1 MPAHVLIVEDSP
13 IVVAALR
20 LLLEETGH
28 RVSAAANV
36 RDAVATVLAERP
48 DLILLDLTLGAEDGL
63 GVLRE
68 LERAGAPRIVTV
80 AVTGHDDAAV
90 RERCI
95 RAGCRDVLVKPI
107 APLALPRQ
115 ISDWLRGGSAG
126 EVEAT
131 T

>member
-1 MPAHVLIVEDSP
+1 MPPHVLIVEDSP

-28 RVSAAANV
+28 RVSAAGTV
-36 RDAVATVLAERP
+36 RDAVALALAERP

-63 GVLRE
+63 VVLRE
-68 LERAGAPRIVTV
+68 LEHAGAPGIVTV
-80 AVTGHDDAAV
+80 AVTGHDEAAI
-90 RERCI
+90 RERCV
-95 RAGCRDVLVKPI
+95 RAGCRDVLLKPI

-115 ISDWLRGGSAG
+115 ISDWLRGAAG
-126 EVEAT
+126 GGVEAT